1 MTSLLLD
8 RQQVSEAMSLGKRL
22 EKANWG
28 YILIAGPICSGKT
41 TLSRMLENFF
51 GERYISVTTIR
62 EEDYL
67 RPLEDIPHDA
77 NGYLIDCLD
86 AYFIDEFKSDI
97 KKYFKNRKAEL
108 PIYDLIAHERINS
121 KQYVFMEDVTI
132 IEGPHVISLFK
143 KLEGAICIY
152 MDTPLDVCL
161 NRRVEKERRYYQIPE
176 EKTVRFFNERV
187 IPSYKKDILPQR
199 NMYGVIL
206 YESN

>member
-51 GERYISVTTIR
+51 WERYISVTTIR

-77 NGYLIDCLD
+77 NGYLIDCFD
-86 AYFIDEFKSDI
+86 CNQMANKINY
-97 KKYFKNRKAEL
+97 
-108 PIYDLIAHERINS
+108 LIEH
-121 KQYVFMEDVTI
+121 
-132 IEGPHVISLFK
+132 
-143 KLEGAICIY
+143 
-152 MDTPLDVCL
+152 
-161 NRRVEKERRYYQIPE
+161 PE
-176 EKTVRFFNERV
+176 ERKKMSDKTMNDKEKFELKNIIQKWQE
-187 IPSYKKDILPQR
+187 IL
-199 NMYGVIL
+199 
-206 YESN
+206 